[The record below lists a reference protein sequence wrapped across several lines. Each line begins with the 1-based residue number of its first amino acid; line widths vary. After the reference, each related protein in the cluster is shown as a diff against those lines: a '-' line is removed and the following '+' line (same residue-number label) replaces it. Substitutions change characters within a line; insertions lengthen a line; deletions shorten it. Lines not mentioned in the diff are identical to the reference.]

1 MIKLMTIL
9 QEEPYVDVSKTNIG
23 KTTTDSGITTK
34 LTDIDPSTGK
44 MGWDV
49 SYDVDPKEV
58 YEKLSDLYKF
68 LANINPDSPLIVI
81 RDQVK
86 KLRNKTSRLIVK

>member
-1 MIKLMTIL
+1 MTIL

-68 LANINPDSPLIVI
+68 LANVNPNSPLIVI
-81 RDQVK
+81 KDQVK

>member
-1 MIKLMTIL
+1 MTIL

-34 LTDIDPSTGK
+34 LTDIDPTTGK

>member
-34 LTDIDPSTGK
+34 LTDIDPTTGK

>member
-1 MIKLMTIL
+1 MTIL